1 MDELS
6 GSRRGETREFWEAAV
21 RLWKES
27 GLSVR
32 TFCRNEG
39 LTEHA
44 FYSWRRELLP
54 KTPPSGENQA
64 SSATKDDT
72 IIADQLQ
79 TPKRK
84 RTAGT
89 AGSDTSSVKFMPV
102 RVVAENMDSAQSAP
116 AEAAAGAS
124 SIELVHRSDWRVRIP
139 DGFAP
144 ATLAAVLT
152 VLERRSC

>member
-6 GSRRGETREFWEAAV
+6 RSRRRETRDFWEAAI

-32 TFCRNEG
+32 AFCRNEG

-54 KTPPSGENQA
+54 KTPPSGENQT
-64 SSATKDDT
+64 SLATKEDAV
-72 IIADQLQ
+72 IADQPQ
-79 TPKRK
+79 RPKRK

-89 AGSDTSSVKFMPV
+89 AGSDASSAEFMPV
-102 RVVAENMDSAQSAP
+102 RVVAEHMASAD
-116 AEAAAGAS
+116 AAAGTS
-124 SIELVHRSDWRVRIP
+124 PIEIVHQSGWRVRIP

-144 ATLAAVLT
+144 AILDAVLT